1 MAYTV
6 KFLRATEGTIEAT
19 IKAFLDGASPT
30 TIHAIN
36 TFRYGTQLYT
46 VIVYE

>member
-6 KFLRATEGTIEAT
+6 KFLRSTEGTIEAT
-19 IKAFLDGASPT
+19 IKAFLDGATPT
-30 TIHAIN
+30 TIHSID
-36 TFRYGTQLYT
+36 TLKYGTQLFT